1 MMRTQQA
8 REDDLFSSLYRKHYK
23 IAALGKGNYRKHN
36 QKTVMG
42 KKGVTVM

>member
-1 MMRTQQA
+1 MRKQHA

-23 IAALGKGNYRKHN
+23 IAALGKGNYRKQ